1 LLPLFERDGTEQKKE
16 DEEAKKTAEEDDD
29 DDDGESNS
37 NNKEKKAPPPTPPRK
52 KRQDEEEEKESR
64 SKSPRKKKVK
74 STKGKSGVDKKK
86 ASPKKAKGEQK
97 ENDEEEVAF
106 PVSTI
111 CYGEM
116 TGDNDYRDTIH
127 KVQVIEIRDDE
138 EERLC
143 RLLAFDFGD
152 DASHTIFKLD
162 ELHQT
167 PGRALGG
174 EDDNLDKGM
183 VVHFLFKNRHL
194 GRKKNIDG
202 YYAEAGVWVKGLV
215 VSTDGESVTVSCK
228 DWGNQSKKAKREVT
242 VGREDLML
250 PWK

>member
-1 LLPLFERDGTEQKKE
+1 
-16 DEEAKKTAEEDDD
+16 
-29 DDDGESNS
+29 
-37 NNKEKKAPPPTPPRK
+37 
-52 KRQDEEEEKESR
+52 
-64 SKSPRKKKVK
+64 
-74 STKGKSGVDKKK
+74 
-86 ASPKKAKGEQK
+86 
-97 ENDEEEVAF
+97 
-106 PVSTI
+106 
-111 CYGEM
+111 
-116 TGDNDYRDTIH
+116 
-127 KVQVIEIRDDE
+127 VIEIRDDE

-167 PGRALGG
+167 PGRALDG
-174 EDDNLDKGM
+174 EDDKLDEGM

-202 YYAEAGVWVKGLV
+202 YYADTGVWVKGLV

-242 VGREDLML
+242 VGREDVML

>member
-1 LLPLFERDGTEQKKE
+1 MR
-16 DEEAKKTAEEDDD
+16 
-29 DDDGESNS
+29 
-37 NNKEKKAPPPTPPRK
+37 RK
-52 KRQDEEEEKESR
+52 LH
-64 SKSPRKKKVK
+64 
-74 STKGKSGVDKKK
+74 
-86 ASPKKAKGEQK
+86 
-97 ENDEEEVAF
+97 F

-127 KVQVIEIRDDE
+127 MVQVIEIRDDE
-138 EERLC
+138 EDERLC
-143 RLLAFDFGD
+143 RFLAFDFGD
-152 DASHTIFKLD
+152 GSSYTIFKLH
-162 ELHQT
+162 ELHET
-167 PGRALGG
+167 PGRTLGG
-174 EDDNLDKGM
+174 DDKLDRGL

-202 YYAEAGVWVKGLV
+202 YYADTGVWVKGLV

-242 VGREDLML
+242 IGREDVML